1 MASSIVLSRS
11 TKHVWLES
19 LLLFFSFYFFFFF
32 IGSYYSSTLTANNRL
47 IYSFFYGLCLGVS
60 YNVVTLILRS
70 TSKDY
75 VIISLKVYIMYVIV
89 LCIVSFFL
97 CVLSFFLINYSF
109 NSKDIDF
116 TNIPLD
122 IAYLPILFL
131 HVFEVILFYQ
141 IVFVL
146 FNYYYDYERIEGD
159 SHTLDHTLDHVF
171 DHSPDHTKE
180 QPVLHNDTPLHRH
193 YMDSDVNLTITGL
206 NKDEVVTFNSKDF
219 IYANSDGHYIK
230 MFYLVSSTNLE
241 RPLVKSILIRNS
253 MKSMETELLKVLHI
267 LRVHNSFFVNLKMVK
282 YYRGNTKGGLLV
294 LTLLN
299 IKVPVS
305 KRNVNRT
312 KSILLL
318 NHPHVLI
325 HN

>member
-1 MASSIVLSRS
+1 MFKNITSSIVLSRS

-32 IGSYYSSTLTANNRL
+32 IGSYYSSVLTSNNRL
-47 IYSFFYGLCLGVS
+47 IYSFFYALSLGVS
-60 YNVVTLILRS
+60 YNIVTLILRS

-75 VIISLKVYIMYVIV
+75 VIVSLKVYIMYVVV

-97 CVLSFFLINYSF
+97 CVLSYFLIHYSF
-109 NSKDIDF
+109 NAEKIDF
-116 TNIPLD
+116 TNIPID

-146 FNYYYDYERIEGD
+146 FNYYYDYEHVDRVEHNMDRNFDD
-159 SHTLDHTLDHVF
+159 SNTSSLPEDSYTANHF
-171 DHSPDHTKE
+171 I
-180 QPVLHNDTPLHRH
+180 N
-193 YMDSDVNLTITGL
+193 SDVNLTIAGL
-206 NKDEVVTFNSKDF
+206 NKDEVVTFSSKDF
-219 IYANSDGHYIK
+219 IYAKSDGHYIK
-230 MFYLVSSTNLE
+230 VFYLLCSTNLE
-241 RPLVKSILIRNS
+241 RPMVKSILIRNS
-253 MKSMETELLKVLHI
+253 MKSMEKELLKVLNI

-282 YYRGNTKGGLLV
+282 YYRGNSRGGLLV

-312 KSILLL
+312 KSILIL

>member
-32 IGSYYSSTLTANNRL
+32 IGSFYSTTLTANNRL
-47 IYSFFYGLCLGVS
+47 IYSFFYALCLGVS

-75 VIISLKVYIMYVIV
+75 VIISLKVYIMYIIV

-109 NSKDIDF
+109 NSEHIDF

-146 FNYYYDYERIEGD
+146 FNYYYDYERKEHEFH
-159 SHTLDHTLDHVF
+159 SF
-171 DHSPDHTKE
+171 DHSLNQSFDKTRE
-180 QPVLHNDTPLHRH
+180 QLVLQNDIALNRH
-193 YMDSDVNLTITGL
+193 FVDSDVNLTISGL

-282 YYRGNTKGGLLV
+282 YYRGNSKGGLLV

-299 IKVPVS
+299 IKIPVS

>member
-1 MASSIVLSRS
+1 MFKKITSSIVLSRS

-32 IGSYYSSTLTANNRL
+32 IGSYYSSALTMNNRL
-47 IYSFFYGLCLGVS
+47 IYSFFYALCLGVS
-60 YNVVTLILRS
+60 YNVVTIVLRS

-75 VIISLKVYIMYVIV
+75 VIVSFKVYIMYVVV

-97 CVLSFFLINYSF
+97 CVLSYFLINYSF
-109 NSKDIDF
+109 NSENIDF

-146 FNYYYDYERIEGD
+146 FNYYSDYENIGSVDHMIDKVALNFDEMAED
-159 SHTLDHTLDHVF
+159 SLIQN
-171 DHSPDHTKE
+171 DHSID
-180 QPVLHNDTPLHRH
+180 RH
-193 YMDSDVNLTITGL
+193 FIDSDINLTISGL

-219 IYANSDGHYIK
+219 IYAKSDGHYIK
-230 MFYLVSSTNLE
+230 MFYLVCSTNLE
-241 RPLVKSILIRNS
+241 RPMVKSILIRNS
-253 MKSMETELLKVLHI
+253 MKSMENELLKVLHI

-305 KRNVNRT
+305 KRNVNRM
-312 KSILLL
+312 KSILIL